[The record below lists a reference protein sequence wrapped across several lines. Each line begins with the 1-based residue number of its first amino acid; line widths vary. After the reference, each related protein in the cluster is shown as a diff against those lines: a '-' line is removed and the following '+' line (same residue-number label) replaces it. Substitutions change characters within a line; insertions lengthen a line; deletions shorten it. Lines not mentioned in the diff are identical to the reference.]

1 MSDAA
6 SQGADAGIG
15 ALRRTLSIAN
25 KRGLHA
31 RAAAKFVRTAGQ
43 FDAVIRVSFKGQEV
57 SGLSIMG
64 LMMLAAGIGSEI
76 ELSLLGPPGRRGHG
90 RPLGPGREQVRRGL
104 RRRACGVIRRPRDLR
119 SEAFVP
125 RTLGMPSFIKLG
137 TYRHKFLLI
146 CA

>member
-1 MSDAA
+1 VSDAA

-43 FDAVIRVSFKGQEV
+43 FDSTIRVSFKGQEV

-76 ELSLLGPPGRRGHG
+76 ELACSGR
-90 RPLGPGREQVRRGL
+90 QAV
-104 RRRACGVIRRPRDLR
+104 
-119 SEAFVP
+119 EAMAA
-125 RTLGMPSFIKLG
+125 LSALIES
-137 TYRHKFLLI
+137 KFGED
-146 CA
+146 

>member
-1 MSDAA
+1 VSDAA

-43 FDAVIRVSFKGQEV
+43 FDAVVRVSFKGQEV

-64 LMMLAAGIGSEI
+64 LMMLAAGIGSDI
-76 ELSLLGPPGRRGHG
+76 ELACAGR
-90 RPLGPGREQVRRGL
+90 Q
-104 RRRACGVIRRPRDLR
+104 AA
-119 SEAFVP
+119 EAMAALSALVE
-125 RTLGMPSFIKLG
+125 S
-137 TYRHKFLLI
+137 KFGED
-146 CA
+146 